1 MSNEKSS
8 PWPHLQRVLSLCCP
22 ALQKAASEFVL
33 RLFGQACGQ
42 EQGVME
48 RGQEK
53 ALVIAVLVIA
63 FCLLFR
69 RRFGVFFFVVFKK
82 KE

>member
-22 ALQKAASEFVL
+22 ALRKAASEFVL
-33 RLFGQACGQ
+33 CLFGQACGQ

-69 RRFGVFFFVVFKK
+69 RRFGVFFLWCLK
-82 KE
+82 